1 MGWGSNPQFCIS
13 QRTLEYNEALRIH
26 DSLYREKYG
35 EANISQQ
42 SPRQSNYALVKNDD
56 GSIYFRMYRTRIIT
70 WRQSGR
76 IDYVEYNTGVTRNV
90 QSTFGPL
97 RIWRDSRLPM
107 RQKARFGDWGGKHYP
122 FNDLTIEADGKI
134 YGLKDRLRRVKPEA
148 KKERAAIIKQFKT
161 YAVPRILLGEFGRKF
176 CVRGQF
182 GGYEARVPN
191 SNQEKTRVFFA
202 LSENASNAE
211 IDPSLEYMAAL
222 SSNFG
227 RRKITYPTPELAS
240 FAAINALVRHA
251 LCDSY
256 NNPWY
261 EDYTV
266 EYPPVAVVDL

>member
-13 QRTLEYNEALRIH
+13 QRTLNFASAKQIWEERYK
-26 DSLYREKYG
+26 EKYG

-42 SPRQSNYALVKNDD
+42 SPRASNYAIVQLT
-56 GSIYFRMYRTRIIT
+56 GTAYALRMYRTRIIT
-70 WRQSGR
+70 WHQSGR

-90 QSTFGPL
+90 QSAFGPL

-107 RQKARFGDWGGKHYP
+107 RQKARFGEWGGKHYP

-266 EYPPVAVVDL
+266 EYPPVAVADL